1 MSSSPDV
8 VIVGGGAIGAA
19 SAYELARLG
28 ARVTVLERSG
38 DATGCSYGN
47 AGLICPSHADA
58 LANLG
63 AVRDGL
69 GWMTRRDSPFRLRLR
84 PGLLPWLAR
93 FGAAALPARSAH
105 ATAVLRALARAS
117 LERHAALARA
127 GLATGFVRRGTLS
140 VFESRDGFERARDV
154 AQAGA
159 VDAAQA
165 ARVLDAAEARE
176 FEPALA
182 PGIAGA
188 LHNAGDAHC
197 DPGALVRSLLDAA
210 VEHGAEVRTGVELL
224 RLRRADGRVAA
235 LDTTS
240 GPVVAGEVVLAAGT
254 WSRALAHDAGVHV
267 PLEPAKG
274 YHVEVAAG
282 ALAGGIPIYMEEARV
297 IATPLDG
304 RVRLAGTL
312 ELGEFDM
319 AVDPVRL
326 ASLTRA
332 AGRTLAL
339 PPNTRTVH
347 VWRGLRPCTP
357 DGLPVIGRAPGVE
370 NLVLATG
377 HAMLGIT
384 LAPVT
389 GELVADIVTGAPP
402 RYALESL
409 RPGRFRHRR
418 IEGGRCSP

>member
-1 MSSSPDV
+1 M
-8 VIVGGGAIGAA
+8 
-19 SAYELARLG
+19 
-28 ARVTVLERSG
+28 
-38 DATGCSYGN
+38 
-47 AGLICPSHADA
+47 
-58 LANLG
+58 
-63 AVRDGL
+63 
-69 GWMTRRDSPFRLRLR
+69 
-84 PGLLPWLAR
+84 
-93 FGAAALPARSAH
+93 
-105 ATAVLRALARAS
+105 
-117 LERHAALARA
+117 
-127 GLATGFVRRGTLS
+127 
-140 VFESRDGFERARDV
+140 
-154 AQAGA
+154 
-159 VDAAQA
+159 
-165 ARVLDAAEARE
+165 
-176 FEPALA
+176 
-182 PGIAGA
+182 
-188 LHNAGDAHC
+188 
-197 DPGALVRSLLDAA
+197 
-210 VEHGAEVRTGVELL
+210 ELL

-240 GPVVAGEVVLAAGT
+240 GPILAGEVVLAAGT

-312 ELGEFDM
+312 ELGELDM

-332 AGRTLAL
+332 ARRTLAIA
-339 PPNTRTVH
+339 PNARTVH